1 MTEDER
7 TDEEKAAAEET
18 GQDVEAHGVKE
29 VAGVGLAAA
38 ALLGAGATVGELT
51 GDSKPSE
58 RIQGHLLS
66 PEARNIQAADL
77 DGDGYVNYRELAHEG
92 FKLSVNPLNAE
103 GIDVTAEGLSA
114 AGHKVELELVG
125 KEGGFALEGD
135 TIMLKQGVDSELDKL
150 AEGSALEWTKKLQEI
165 DRDGDGYASYE
176 ELSASDWYKWN
187 VAELN
192 EAGYNVTAEELG
204 QAGYKMDLG
213 LIGEGGFVTH
223 EDMIMLKLGLDDK
236 LDALI
241 KGEQG

>member
-1 MTEDER
+1 MAEDER
-7 TDEEKAAAEET
+7 IDEESASVEEAE
-18 GQDVEAHGVKE
+18 DVEAHGAKHV
-29 VAGVGLAAA
+29 VAAGLAGA
-38 ALLGAGATVGELT
+38 ALIGAGAASVKLT
-51 GDSKPSE
+51 GDDEPQ
-58 RIQGHLLS
+58 RNQGALLS

-92 FKLSVNPLNAE
+92 FKFSVEPLNAE

-114 AGHKVELELVG
+114 AGHKVEVELVG
-125 KEGGFALEGD
+125 KEEGFALEGD

-150 AEGSALEWTKKLQEI
+150 AEGTALEWTKKIREI

-192 EAGYNVTAEELG
+192 EAGYEVTAEELG
-204 QAGYKMDLG
+204 KAGYKMNLG
-213 LIGEGGFVTH
+213 LIGEGGFVTQD
-223 EDMIMLKLGLDDK
+223 DMIMLKLGLDDK